1 MEHERKEVLA
11 EHREMEAAH
20 RVLEVKHRVL
30 EVKHRAVVSERLIEL
45 RALLLAV
52 PDLQKVVELQAT
64 IATQAKRIEE
74 LED

>member
-11 EHREMEAAH
+11 EHREMEAA
-20 RVLEVKHRVL
+20 HRVL